1 MTTDQKVAS
10 IAKVLKRITQEK
22 IDLEKAKSENLNKH
36 LKNLDSETGFLVNE
50 QAVKEKKKTY
60 AKYSK
65 DQDKLIKDLEA
76 DLKALD
82 KCMSE

>member
-22 IDLEKAKSENLNKH
+22 IDLEKAKSENLYKH
-36 LKNLDSETGFLVNE
+36 LKKLDGEKGFLVNE
-50 QAVKEKKKTY
+50 EAAKEQKKTY
-60 AKYSK
+60 VKYSK
-65 DQDKLIKDLEA
+65 DQDKVIKDLEA

-82 KCMSE
+82 KCIAE